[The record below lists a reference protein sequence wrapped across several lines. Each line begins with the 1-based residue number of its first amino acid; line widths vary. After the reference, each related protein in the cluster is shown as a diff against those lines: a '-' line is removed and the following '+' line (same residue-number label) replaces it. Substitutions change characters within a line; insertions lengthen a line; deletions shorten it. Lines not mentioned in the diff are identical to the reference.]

1 MIHDKTINANK
12 ALSVL
17 SPLIISASRS
27 TDIPAF
33 YSDWFVARLR
43 ERWCGWVNPFNQQEY
58 RVSFDKTRMIVF
70 WSKNPKPML
79 ERLDEVEALGFSQY
93 YFQFTLNDYVREGVE
108 PNVPPVAE
116 RIDTFKRLADR
127 IGKER
132 VIWRFDPLM
141 LGCAAGTKPGPPASD
156 LSVEVLLER
165 IGNIGRQ
172 LKGYTEKLV
181 FSFIDIGAYK
191 KVQRNLEGL
200 GVREFSSEEQRQFAQ
215 GLAELNKELGL
226 ELATCGEEA
235 DLSAYDVRHNK
246 CVDDELM
253 MRLFHDD
260 AALMDFIGAE
270 YVKPTDQDKQ
280 MTLSLGFDDA
290 KPETIISGWHIPKS
304 KKDKGQRKACGC
316 IVSKDIGAYN
326 TCLHL
331 CVYCYANSSNK
342 IVQSNYQKHIKNLF
356 SARLLED

>member
-1 MIHDKTINANK
+1 MGNPQ
-12 ALSVL
+12 LF
-17 SPLIISASRS
+17 SPLILSASRE

-33 YSDWFVARLR
+33 YSDWFVSRLR
-43 ERWCGWVNPFNQQEY
+43 EGWCEWKNTYSGTIHK
-58 RVSFDKTRMIVF
+58 VSFDKTRMIVF

-79 ERLDEVEALGFSQY
+79 ERLDEIEALGFRQY
-93 YFQFTLNDYVREGVE
+93 YFQFTLNDYVREGLE

-116 RIDTFKRLADR
+116 RIDSFKRLADR

-141 LGCAAGTKPGPPASD
+141 LGCADTCLQHDGEGAVATLADARERVPPAIGISIN
-156 LSVEVLLER
+156 SLLER

-200 GVREFSSEEQRQFAQ
+200 GVREFSSEEQRRFAQ

-235 DLSAYDVRHNK
+235 DLSAYGVRHNK

-253 MRLFHDD
+253 MRLFHNDT
-260 AALMDFIGAE
+260 ALMDFIGAE
-270 YVKPTDQDKQ
+270 EMLD
-280 MTLSLGFDDA
+280 
-290 KPETIISGWHIPKS
+290 GWHIEKS

-326 TCLHL
+326 TCPHL
-331 CVYCYANSSNK
+331 CRYCYANASPEQALANWRRHK
-342 IVQSNYQKHIKNLF
+342 
-356 SARLLED
+356 ARPMAETIMPILGEGLNDDGQ

>member
-1 MIHDKTINANK
+1 MVSCVTNTLFPPI
-12 ALSVL
+12 L
-17 SPLIISASRS
+17 SASRE
-27 TDIPAF
+27 TDVPAF
-33 YSDWFVARLR
+33 YADWFVSRLR
-43 ERWCGWVNPFNQQEY
+43 EGWCAWKNMYSGTIHKI
-58 RVSFDKTRMIVF
+58 SLDKTRMIVF
-70 WSKNPKPML
+70 WSKNPKPLL
-79 ERLDEVEALGFSQY
+79 ERLDEVEALGFRQY
-93 YFQFTLNDYVREGVE
+93 YFQFTLNDYVREGLE
-108 PNVPPVAE
+108 PDVPPVAE

-141 LGCAAGTKPGPPASD
+141 LGCAAGTKPGPPIADARERVPPAIGITINS
-156 LSVEVLLER
+156 LLEC

-181 FSFIDIGAYK
+181 FSFIDIGAYR

-200 GVREFSSEEQRQFAQ
+200 GVREFSSEEQRRFAQ

-235 DLSAYDVRHNK
+235 DLSAYGVRHNK

-253 MRLFHDD
+253 MRLFHND

-270 YVKPTDQDKQ
+270 YDMFT
-280 MTLSLGFDDA
+280 
-290 KPETIISGWHIPKS
+290 GWHIPKS

-316 IVSKDIGAYN
+316 VVSKDIGMYN
-326 TCLHL
+326 TCPHL
-331 CVYCYANSSNK
+331 CRYCYANAQDAQVLAN
-342 IVQSNYQKHIKNLF
+342 F
-356 SARLLED
+356 ARHRQCPLAPLLVPEG